1 MSKPEIITT
10 IELLHDINS
19 LKEDIERALEEEN
32 LPLAEELERQL
43 IYKQGLFDKQFEKKE
58 PEIKIKPED
67 IRIDVFRPRTTG
79 MHVQCLPNYV
89 KIEHIPS
96 GIVVTKCEMSQL
108 RAKKECLAEIERL
121 LEVW

>member
-10 IELLHDINS
+10 LELLHDINS
-19 LKEDIERALEEEN
+19 LKEDIEWALEEEN

-43 IYKQGLFDKQFEKKE
+43 IYKQGLFNKQFEKKE
-58 PEIKIKPED
+58 PKIKIKPED

-79 MHVQCLPNYV
+79 MHVQALPSYV
-89 KIEHIPS
+89 KVEHIPS
-96 GIVVTKCEMSQL
+96 GIVVTKVGRSQL
-108 RAKKECLAEIERL
+108 RAKEECLAEIEKM